1 MRPEEGFE
9 YAHLVLIRS
18 VGTDQSCIIAHLS
31 RTVVPNYIRCMSLLS
46 MVLIVVVIVDVVFV
60 VVIAVVV
67 VVVVCCC
74 CSSFLLLNIVAD
86 FAAAGGFTF

>member
-1 MRPEEGFE
+1 MQLEEGFE

-18 VGTDQSCIIAHLS
+18 FGIDKSCIIAHLS
-31 RTVVPNYIRCMSLLS
+31 RTFVPNYIQCMSLLS
-46 MVLIVVVIVDVVFV
+46 MVLIV

-74 CSSFLLLNIVAD
+74 CSSFLLLLLLILPLLAVSIFNH
-86 FAAAGGFTF
+86 

>member
-9 YAHLVLIRS
+9 YAHLALIRS
-18 VGTDQSCIIAHLS
+18 VGIDKSCIIAHLS
-31 RTVVPNYIRCMSLLS
+31 RT
-46 MVLIVVVIVDVVFV
+46 F

-74 CSSFLLLNIVAD
+74 CSSFLLLLLLILPLLAISHFNH
-86 FAAAGGFTF
+86 